1 MFEEFL
7 FSQGLSAVADRKALK
22 NDGISRF
29 QNSGQANTIHES
41 IPPAK
46 AFRASALAQ
55 EFGLTS
61 FFFQSYIPQ
70 SFPRNEHPTFR

>member
-1 MFEEFL
+1 MFEEFC
-7 FSQGLSAVADRKALK
+7 FSGNYLPSLIEKLLK
-22 NDGISRF
+22 YGISPF
-29 QNSGQANTIHES
+29 PNSGAGQHYTRVDFAGES
-41 IPPAK
+41 LS
-46 AFRASALAQ
+46 ASALAP